1 MERGANTM
9 GRYARLLEGA
19 EAIEIKATVPQK
31 QVKAALARYG
41 LTRSNDEQRFIYF
54 FDTPRLDLLKAG
66 IIARA
71 RRIVGDEHDSTI
83 KFRPVDAAKVGKKW
97 RKYRDFKI
105 EADASEKGIVK
116 SASFS
121 MPVAKGLIKRVVAGE
136 KSIAAL
142 FTEEQEAFLAEM
154 AGSVPD
160 LAKLSVLGP
169 LMAQRWDF
177 EDPACPWPITAEL
190 WTRADRATLM
200 EVSVKAPAVQA
211 AAVMAGFM
219 AFLGEVGAERDNNQ
233 QAKTRWALDHYAGAA
248 ARQGRRRGPAARQGN
263 AEKGPPD
270 RQTRAQAEALGGH
283 APARVGWRLRRAWNP
298 TCSAGSK
305 TSSARIRT
313 TAPVAP
319 PQGFFA
325 FLWACTEGL
334 RPYILGD
341 DALHRGDRRVR
352 GAAVRDARPHRRLAG
367 AASSRRSCGPSSAA
381 RCCCSPACSPAASCW
396 SRCRRCSSTRRWP
409 ATSRCGCAGTSTA

>member
-1 MERGANTM
+1 MERGAKTM

-31 QVKAALARYG
+31 QIRSAMARYG
-41 LTRSNDEQRFIYF
+41 LTRKNDEQRFIYF
-54 FDTPRLDLLKAG
+54 FDTPRLDLLRAG

-83 KFRPVDAAKVGKKW
+83 KFRPVDAAKVAKKW

-121 MPVAKGLIKRVVAGE
+121 MPVAKGLIKRVVGGE
-136 KSIAAL
+136 KGIAAL

-200 EVSVKAPAVQA
+200 EFSVKAPAIQA

-219 AFLGEVGAERDNNQ
+219 AFLAEVGAERDNNQ
-233 QAKTRWALDHYAGAA
+233 QAKTHWALDHYAA
-248 ARQGRRRGPAARQGN
+248 
-263 AEKGPPD
+263 
-270 RQTRAQAEALGGH
+270 
-283 APARVGWRLRRAWNP
+283 RLRGRA
-298 TCSAGSK
+298 T
-305 TSSARIRT
+305 
-313 TAPVAP
+313 
-319 PQGFFA
+319 
-325 FLWACTEGL
+325 
-334 RPYILGD
+334 
-341 DALHRGDRRVR
+341 
-352 GAAVRDARPHRRLAG
+352 AG
-367 AASSRRSCGPSSAA
+367 ARSRGKATLKQTPRAA
-381 RCCCSPACSPAASCW
+381 KP
-396 SRCRRCSSTRRWP
+396 RRKPKR
-409 ATSRCGCAGTSTA
+409 